1 MPCRGAGQEG
11 LMGENIYRIFDGVWN
26 LSLVGGYCVLL
37 VLLAR
42 LLLQKAPKWC
52 SYLLWGIVFVRL
64 CCPILPETGIS
75 LIPDKLLSV
84 GTEMTSG
91 QQTVGPGS
99 HGYAEAND
107 TKDIGD
113 VLRREYDAEEVPDS
127 QAAEKTMAGGNDNT
141 VMNTD
146 GTQDFSLGTART
158 ESGATVAGVAA
169 SGTDAVISET
179 SAGTG
184 TDARA
189 WTYPVWFRVLSMV
202 WLAGMLGFLGYH
214 AYSYLR
220 MRNRIH
226 RPDSS
231 VRQVEPGICEIDG
244 GHLSFVMGLVH
255 PVIYLSSGLDPESRK
270 VVLCHE
276 RVHLQRRDYLF
287 KPAALLIC
295 CVHWFNPL
303 VWLAFYLMNM
313 DCEMS
318 CDEKVVKLL
327 GEESKKIYSY
337 TLLEEASGG
346 EWKRYRG
353 GSICA
358 LLSFGED
365 HVKNRIR
372 HVLDYRK
379 PPFWVMIGAAAV
391 IVVLVVCLCSNPGG
405 NGNGADTAN
414 VSDVSD
420 ATEEVTTGEFTE
432 DGSDDE
438 GRKTEWLATLE
449 QGIHS
454 REEFSALFDVDT
466 LEDTRSFA
474 GQDGI
479 QYLECN
485 GVAARKLHRQI
496 LDGDTAAH
504 ETYKD
509 PVKAA
514 EALLHLEGGSGEM
527 TELLYE
533 AGRQY
538 LFFQKDSTRPGEGS
552 VANVHYIFADG
563 SAIDIPMVFAEESS
577 QIWLLSLGDIDSKGR
592 HSYGPLDGENQARI
606 VYAEYGP
613 QGVEED
619 PLAGAHPGDYTQVP
633 QGSFRDQYATY
644 QVSSYGIYVATG
656 ADAGLDCVVSGYIA
670 PGYAASHWSCVYQD
684 RTFFDTSDQC
694 DYLDC
699 YQDEIES
706 VRLYYLA
713 SSDYQDG
720 NLEIWIDIIREYD
733 TSEQSGENGT
743 SDWKLSSAAQDFDKA
758 AFHAEDGYWIFD
770 NSDGSEQL
778 KLPLLSARSVW
789 NGKTAAEL
797 TAEETDAYAAAQ
809 RQEILTKVGVVY
821 DVSERAAQET
831 YALLDLD
838 GDGTADRITLRS
850 RMAQALNTPDHSP
863 LDQYAF
869 TVNTTGGEMRTAQN
883 LGNSIYAFSP
893 DGRQILLA
901 LTRKDEQGQY
911 ESFLFRYWNG
921 ELQEVGS
928 FAQDIRKIWVQN
940 GQITTGRNSD
950 DIIFAEPNI
959 TGTNTIL
966 DARNSDG
973 TPSGAY
979 VETLQE
985 KISADMVA
993 GKLPFVVT
1001 SAIRENPLRLEVEL
1015 TEMTDENIKII
1026 QSYETNGSAITFVQ
1040 SSGNAQEL
1048 QHNND
1053 SQSQIASQISKEDEN
1068 MGVKYEKTAGG
1079 SYVVDGDML
1088 FRYYIVLTGKKPDAA
1103 NSTQFIVL
1111 TNDQNITYEQ
1121 VAECFYSGDNF
1132 DSSTGTLLIGMKTID

>member
-1 MPCRGAGQEG
+1 
-11 LMGENIYRIFDGVWN
+11 MGENIYRIFDGVWN

-64 CCPILPETGIS
+64 CCPVLPETGIS
-75 LIPDKLLSV
+75 LIPERLLSV

-99 HGYAEAND
+99 HGYAETND
-107 TKDIGD
+107 TKDNGD
-113 VLRREYDAEEVPDS
+113 AMRREYDAVEALDNQS
-127 QAAEKTMAGGNDNT
+127 AGNTMAVRNDNA
-141 VMNTD
+141 VMNAD
-146 GTQDFSLGTART
+146 GTQDFPLGTART

-169 SGTDAVISET
+169 SGTDAVISGT

-220 MRNRIH
+220 MRHRIR
-226 RPDSS
+226 RPDNS

-244 GHLSFVMGLVH
+244 GHLSFVMGLIH

-287 KPAALLIC
+287 KPAALVIC

-379 PPFWVMIGAAAV
+379 PPFWMLVGAVAV
-391 IVVLVVCLCSNPGG
+391 LVILVVCLCSNPGG
-405 NGNGADTAN
+405 GTDAVNADNDTETGADATDMTGTSDETAEG
-414 VSDVSD
+414 DLT
-420 ATEEVTTGEFTE
+420 AGEVDYEAA
-432 DGSDDE
+432 
-438 GRKTEWLATLE
+438 KTEWLTVFE

-454 REEFSALFDVDT
+454 REEFSGLFDVSA

-479 QYLECN
+479 QYLGYD
-485 GVAARKLHRQI
+485 GVAARKLHQRI
-496 LDGDTAAH
+496 LDGDAVAH

-514 EALLHLEGGSGEM
+514 EALLNLQGGSGEM

-552 VANVHYIFADG
+552 VANVHYIFTDG
-563 SAIDIPMVFAEESS
+563 SGIDIPMVFAEESS
-577 QIWLLSLGDIDSKGR
+577 QIWMLSMGDIDSKGR
-592 HSYGPLDGENQARI
+592 HSTGPLDGENQARV

-613 QGVEED
+613 RDENWATVAELSKKWVYVKVS
-619 PLAGAHPGDYTQVP
+619 P
-633 QGSFRDQYATY
+633 GSFADVAATY
-644 QVSSYGIYVATG
+644 QVSSYGIYAATG
-656 ADAGLDCVVSGYIA
+656 DDAGLNCMVPGYIA
-670 PGYAASHWSCVYQD
+670 PGCAAEGRSTVYQNVGNYY
-684 RTFFDTSDQC
+684 TSDSYRQEMA
-694 DYLDC
+694 YLKQ
-699 YQDEIES
+699 QDS
-706 VRLYYLA
+706 VRLYYFA
-713 SSDYQDG
+713 ASDYQDG
-720 NLEIWIDIIREYD
+720 DLEIWIDTIREYD
-733 TSEQSGENGT
+733 TSGQTGENGVT
-743 SDWKLSSAAQDFDKA
+743 DWKLPSEAQDFDKA
-758 AFHAEDGYWIFD
+758 SFRAEDGYWIFE

-778 KLPLLSARSVW
+778 KLPILSVRPVW

-797 TAEETDAYAAAQ
+797 TAEEIDAYAAAQ

-863 LDQYAF
+863 LDQYVF
-869 TVNTTGGEMRTAQN
+869 TVNTTSGEMRTAQN

-911 ESFLFRYWNG
+911 ESFLFRYRNG

-950 DIIFAEPNI
+950 DIIFAEPNM

-966 DARNSDG
+966 DSRNSDG

-1026 QSYETNGSAITFVQ
+1026 RSYETNGSAITFAQ

-1053 SQSQIASQISKEDEN
+1053 SQSQIAPQISKEDEN
-1068 MGVKYEKTAGG
+1068 
-1079 SYVVDGDML
+1079 D
-1088 FRYYIVLTGKKPDAA
+1088 
-1103 NSTQFIVL
+1103 
-1111 TNDQNITYEQ
+1111 
-1121 VAECFYSGDNF
+1121 
-1132 DSSTGTLLIGMKTID
+1132 

>member
-1 MPCRGAGQEG
+1 MVEG
-11 LMGENIYRIFDGVWN
+11 IYRLFDSIWR
-26 LSLVGGYCVLL
+26 LSLVGSYCILL
-37 VLLAR
+37 VILAR
-42 LLLQKAPKWC
+42 FLLKKAPKWC

-64 CCPILPETGIS
+64 CCPVLPGTRIS
-75 LIPDKLLSV
+75 LIPERLLTV
-84 GTEMTSG
+84 GTATTSAQLAAG
-91 QQTVGPGS
+91 NSAGS
-99 HGYAEAND
+99 VDNEGVYND
-107 TKDIGD
+107 SLLG
-113 VLRREYDAEEVPDS
+113 
-127 QAAEKTMAGGNDNT
+127 DNT
-141 VMNTD
+141 VD
-146 GTQDFSLGTART
+146 AVL
-158 ESGATVAGVAA
+158 SGADNT
-169 SGTDAVISET
+169 ENLN
-179 SAGTG
+179 AGTLG
-184 TDARA
+184 AAGNREGSAPALGQYGNVEGMNEIGDDGVGGIQTPGNVTNALDDG
-189 WTYPVWFRVLSMV
+189 YPVDNRDNADESLQTFRVLSIA
-202 WLAGMLGFLGYH
+202 WLLGMAGFMGYH
-214 AYSYLR
+214 AFSYLR
-220 MRNRIH
+220 MRHRIR
-226 RPDSS
+226 RPDSG
-231 VRQVEPGICEIDG
+231 VIQVEPGICEIDG

-255 PVIYLSSGLDPESRK
+255 PVIYLSSGLDPESRN

-414 VSDVSD
+414 VSDISD

-466 LEDTRSFA
+466 LEDTQSFA

-496 LDGDTAAH
+496 LDGDTAVH

-563 SAIDIPMVFAEESS
+563 SGIDIPMVFAEESS
-577 QIWLLSLGDIDSKGR
+577 QIWMLSLGDIDSKGR
-592 HSYGPLDGENQARI
+592 HSIGPLDGENQARV

-613 QGVEED
+613 RDED
-619 PLAGAHPGDYTQVP
+619 WATVAELSKKWVYVKVSP
-633 QGSFRDQYATY
+633 GSFADVAATY
-644 QVSSYGIYVATG
+644 QVSSYGIYAATG
-656 ADAGLDCVVSGYIA
+656 VDAGLNCMVPGYIA
-670 PGYAASHWSCVYQD
+670 PGCAAEGRSTVYQNVGNYY
-684 RTFFDTSDQC
+684 TSDSYRQEMA
-694 DYLDC
+694 YLKQ
-699 YQDEIES
+699 QDS
-706 VRLYYLA
+706 VRLYYFA
-713 SSDYQDG
+713 ASDYQDG
-720 NLEIWIDIIREYD
+720 DLDIWIDTIREYD
-733 TSEQSGENGT
+733 TSGQTGENGVT
-743 SDWKLSSAAQDFDKA
+743 DWKLPSEAQDFSADMLT
-758 AFHAEDGYWIFD
+758 AEDGYWIL
-770 NSDGSEQL
+770 SQSSGTAQM
-778 KLPLLSARSVW
+778 KLPLLSSQPVW
-789 NGKTAAEL
+789 NGKVAADL
-797 TAEETDAYAAAQ
+797 TTEEADAYAAAQ
-809 RQEILTKVGVVY
+809 RRDILTNVGVVF
-821 DVSERAAQET
+821 DLSERAEQET

-838 GDGTADRITLRS
+838 GDGTAEKLLLCS
-850 RMAQALNTPDHSP
+850 RMAQAVNEVDHSP
-863 LDQYAF
+863 LDQYIFA
-869 TVNTTGGEMRTAQN
+869 VNTMRGETRTAQN
-883 LGNSIYAFSP
+883 LGNSIYAFTP

-901 LTRKDEQGQY
+901 LMRRDEFGQC
-911 ESFLFRYWNG
+911 ESFLFSYENG

-928 FAQDIRKIWVQN
+928 FAQDIREIWVEN
-940 GQITTGRNSD
+940 GQIITNQPYDYTLQKENLRIVYRIGSDGRLAEITADRYDLPEQSALHGLNKDLEVCRTPDTGSER
-950 DIIFAEPNI
+950 F
-959 TGTNTIL
+959 TINADHGVYFLYL
-966 DARNSDG
+966 DAGRQWLC
-973 TPSGAY
+973 
-979 VETLQE
+979 VETENGVTGWL
-985 KISADMVA
+985 KLADYTA
-993 GKLPFVVT
+993 EEAWATFNDLIP
-1001 SAIRENPLRLEVEL
+1001 
-1015 TEMTDENIKII
+1015 
-1026 QSYETNGSAITFVQ
+1026 NG
-1040 SSGNAQEL
+1040 G
-1048 QHNND
+1048 
-1053 SQSQIASQISKEDEN
+1053 
-1068 MGVKYEKTAGG
+1068 
-1079 SYVVDGDML
+1079 
-1088 FRYYIVLTGKKPDAA
+1088 
-1103 NSTQFIVL
+1103 
-1111 TNDQNITYEQ
+1111 
-1121 VAECFYSGDNF
+1121 
-1132 DSSTGTLLIGMKTID
+1132 

>member
-1 MPCRGAGQEG
+1 
-11 LMGENIYRIFDGVWN
+11 MGENIYRIFDGVWN

-37 VLLAR
+37 VILAR

-127 QAAEKTMAGGNDNT
+127 QTAEKTMASGNDNT
-141 VMNTD
+141 VMNAD

-158 ESGATVAGVAA
+158 ESGATVAEVAA

-189 WTYPVWFRVLSMV
+189 WTYPVWFRVVSMV

-220 MRNRIH
+220 MRNRLH
-226 RPDSS
+226 RPDSG

-255 PVIYLSSGLDPESRK
+255 PVIYLSSGLDPESRN

-414 VSDVSD
+414 VSDVSN

-438 GRKTEWLATLE
+438 SRKTEWLAALE

-479 QYLECN
+479 AYLECN
-485 GVAARKLHRQI
+485 GIAARKLHRQI

-538 LFFQKDSTRPGEGS
+538 LFFQKESTRPGEGS

-563 SAIDIPMVFAEESS
+563 SDIDIPMVFAEESS
-577 QIWLLSLGDIDSKGR
+577 QIWMLSLGDIDSKGR

-613 QGVEED
+613 QDVEED

-644 QVSSYGIYVATG
+644 QVSSYGIYVANG
-656 ADAGLDCVVSGYIA
+656 SDAGLDCVVPGYIA

-684 RTFFDTSDQC
+684 RRLFNTSDQC

-699 YQDEIES
+699 YRDEIES

-720 NLEIWIDIIREYD
+720 DLDIWIDTIREYD
-733 TSEQSGENGT
+733 TSGQTGENGVT
-743 SDWKLSSAAQDFDKA
+743 DWKLPSEAQDFSADMLT
-758 AFHAEDGYWIFD
+758 AEDGYWILSQS
-770 NSDGSEQL
+770 NGTAQM
-778 KLPLLSARSVW
+778 KLPLLSSQPVW
-789 NGKTAAEL
+789 NGKVAADL
-797 TAEETDAYAAAQ
+797 TTEEADAYAAAQ
-809 RQEILTKVGVVY
+809 RRDIMTNVGVVF
-821 DVSERAAQET
+821 DLSERAAQET

-838 GDGTADRITLRS
+838 GNGSAERIILRPQ
-850 RMAQALNTPDHSP
+850 MAQAVNELDHSP
-863 LDQYAF
+863 LDKYVF
-869 TVNTTGGEMRTAQN
+869 EVNTTRGETRTAQN

-901 LTRKDEQGQY
+901 LMRRDEFGQC
-911 ESFLFRYWNG
+911 ESFLFSYENG

-928 FAQDIRKIWVQN
+928 FAQDIREIWVEN
-940 GQITTGRNSD
+940 GQIITTQSYDYILQRENLRIIYRIGSDGRL
-950 DIIFAEPNI
+950 AEIPTDRYDLPEQAVLHGLNKDLEVCR
-959 TGTNTIL
+959 TPDAGSERFTINADHGVYFLYL
-966 DARNSDG
+966 DAGRQWLC
-973 TPSGAY
+973 
-979 VETLQE
+979 VETENGVTGWL
-985 KISADMVA
+985 KLAD
-993 GKLPFVVT
+993 
-1001 SAIRENPLRLEVEL
+1001 
-1015 TEMTDENIKII
+1015 
-1026 QSYETNGSAITFVQ
+1026 Y
-1040 SSGNAQEL
+1040 
-1048 QHNND
+1048 
-1053 SQSQIASQISKEDEN
+1053 
-1068 MGVKYEKTAGG
+1068 
-1079 SYVVDGDML
+1079 
-1088 FRYYIVLTGKKPDAA
+1088 
-1103 NSTQFIVL
+1103 
-1111 TNDQNITYEQ
+1111 TYEE
-1121 VAECFYSGDNF
+1121 AWATFNDLMPYG
-1132 DSSTGTLLIGMKTID
+1132 G

>member
-1 MPCRGAGQEG
+1 MVEG
-11 LMGENIYRIFDGVWN
+11 IYRLFDSIWR
-26 LSLVGGYCVLL
+26 LSLVGSYCILL
-37 VLLAR
+37 VILAR
-42 LLLQKAPKWC
+42 FLLKKAPKWC

-64 CCPILPETGIS
+64 CCPVLPGTRIS
-75 LIPDKLLSV
+75 LIPERLLTV
-84 GTEMTSG
+84 GTATTSAQLTAG
-91 QQTVGPGS
+91 NSAGS
-99 HGYAEAND
+99 VDNEGVYNG
-107 TKDIGD
+107 ILLG
-113 VLRREYDAEEVPDS
+113 
-127 QAAEKTMAGGNDNT
+127 DNT
-141 VMNTD
+141 VDAVLSGVDNT
-146 GTQDFSLGTART
+146 
-158 ESGATVAGVAA
+158 ENPN
-169 SGTDAVISET
+169 SGTLEAAGNREG
-179 SAGTG
+179 SAPALGQDGNVEGMNEIGDDGVGGIQAPGNVTNALDDG
-184 TDARA
+184 
-189 WTYPVWFRVLSMV
+189 YPVDNRYNADGYLQTFRGLSIV
-202 WLAGMLGFLGYH
+202 WLLGMAGFMGYH
-214 AYSYLR
+214 AFSYLR

-226 RPDSS
+226 RPDSG

-244 GHLSFVMGLVH
+244 GHLSFVMGLIR
-255 PVIYLSSGLDPESRK
+255 PVIYLSSGLDPESRR

-276 RVHLQRRDYLF
+276 RVHLQRRDYLW
-287 KPAALLIC
+287 KPLALVIC

-372 HVLDYRK
+372 HVLDYRR
-379 PPFWVMIGAAAV
+379 PPFWMLVGAAAV
-391 IVVLVVCLCSNPGG
+391 LVILVVCLCSNPGSG
-405 NGNGADTAN
+405 TDAADVANADSGAETEADAAQATDGA
-414 VSDVSD
+414 D
-420 ATEEVTTGEFTE
+420 ATEEAATGEFAT
-432 DGSDDE
+432 DE
-438 GRKTEWLATLE
+438 VDYETAKTEWLTVFE

-454 REEFSALFDVDT
+454 REEFSGLFDVAA

-479 QYLECN
+479 QYLDYN

-496 LDGDTAAH
+496 LDGDTVAH

-514 EALLHLEGGSGEM
+514 EVLLNLQGGSGEM

-563 SAIDIPMVFAEESS
+563 SGIDIPMVFAEESS
-577 QIWLLSLGDIDSKGR
+577 QIWMLSLGDIDSKGR
-592 HSYGPLDGENQARI
+592 HSTGPLDGENQARV

-613 QGVEED
+613 RDED
-619 PLAGAHPGDYTQVP
+619 WATVAELSKKWVYVKVSP
-633 QGSFRDQYATY
+633 GSFADVAATY
-644 QVSSYGIYVATG
+644 QVSSYGIYAATG
-656 ADAGLDCVVSGYIA
+656 DDAGLNCMVPGYIA
-670 PGYAASHWSCVYQD
+670 PGCAAEGRSTVYQNMGNYY
-684 RTFFDTSDQC
+684 TSDSYRQEMA
-694 DYLDC
+694 YLKQ
-699 YQDEIES
+699 QDS
-706 VRLYYLA
+706 VRLYYFA
-713 SSDYQDG
+713 ASDYQDG
-720 NLEIWIDIIREYD
+720 DLDIWIDTIREYD
-733 TSEQSGENGT
+733 TSGQTGENGVT
-743 SDWKLSSAAQDFDKA
+743 DWKLPSEAQDFDKA
-758 AFHAEDGYWIFD
+758 SFRAEDGYWIFE

-778 KLPLLSARSVW
+778 KLPILSVRPVW

-863 LDQYAF
+863 LDQYVF
-869 TVNTTGGEMRTAQN
+869 TVNTTSGEMRTAQN

-911 ESFLFRYWNG
+911 ESFLFRYRNG

-950 DIIFAEPNI
+950 DIIFAEPNM
-959 TGTNTIL
+959 TGANTIQ
-966 DARNSDG
+966 DSRNSDG

-1001 SAIRENPLRLEVEL
+1001 SVIRENPLRLEVEL

-1026 QSYETNGSAITFVQ
+1026 RSYETNGSAITFAQ
-1040 SSGNAQEL
+1040 SSGNVQEL

-1053 SQSQIASQISKEDEN
+1053 SQSQIAPQISKEDEN
-1068 MGVKYEKTAGG
+1068 
-1079 SYVVDGDML
+1079 D
-1088 FRYYIVLTGKKPDAA
+1088 
-1103 NSTQFIVL
+1103 
-1111 TNDQNITYEQ
+1111 
-1121 VAECFYSGDNF
+1121 
-1132 DSSTGTLLIGMKTID
+1132 

>member
-1 MPCRGAGQEG
+1 MSEG
-11 LMGENIYRIFDGVWN
+11 IYRIFDSIWR
-26 LSLVGGYCVLL
+26 LSLVGSYCILL

-42 LLLQKAPKWC
+42 LLLQKTPKWC

-64 CCPILPETGIS
+64 CCPVLPETGIS
-75 LIPDKLLSV
+75 LIPERLLAV
-84 GTEMTSG
+84 GTQTSP
-91 QQTVGPGS
+91 VM
-99 HGYAEAND
+99 
-107 TKDIGD
+107 
-113 VLRREYDAEEVPDS
+113 
-127 QAAEKTMAGGNDNT
+127 AADM
-141 VMNTD
+141 
-146 GTQDFSLGTART
+146 Q
-158 ESGATVAGVAA
+158 VAGEWDNRGAA
-169 SGTDAVISET
+169 GDMADFPDADAVTGQTRSDGVGVGTTDTNNNVNVPGGMSGNPADSITVVNGQNANGTDRADHEQIT
-179 SAGTG
+179 GNAAQSAGTEDG
-184 TDARA
+184 AADTGSSSR
-189 WTYPVWFRVLSMV
+189 PLWFRGLTIV
-202 WLAGMLGFLGYH
+202 WLLGMAGFLAFH
-214 AYSYLR
+214 VFSYLR
-220 MRNRIH
+220 MRHRI
-226 RPDSS
+226 RRLDSG
-231 VRQVEPGICEIDG
+231 VRQVEHGICEIDG
-244 GHLSFVMGLVH
+244 GHLSFVMGLIH

-276 RVHLQRRDYLF
+276 RVHLQRRDYLW
-287 KPAALLIC
+287 KPLALVIC

-379 PPFWVMIGAAAV
+379 PPFWMLVGAVAV
-391 IVVLVVCLCSNPGG
+391 LVILVVCLCSNPGG
-405 NGNGADTAN
+405 GTNAVNADNDTEAGADATDMTGTSDETAEG
-414 VSDVSD
+414 DLT
-420 ATEEVTTGEFTE
+420 AGEVDYEAA
-432 DGSDDE
+432 
-438 GRKTEWLATLE
+438 KTEWLTVFE

-454 REEFSALFDVDT
+454 REEFSGLFDVSA

-479 QYLECN
+479 QYLGYD
-485 GVAARKLHRQI
+485 GVAARKLHQRI
-496 LDGDTAAH
+496 LDGDAAAH
-504 ETYKD
+504 ETYKN

-514 EALLHLEGGSGEM
+514 EALLNLQGGSGEM

-563 SAIDIPMVFAEESS
+563 SGIDIPMVFAEESS
-577 QIWLLSLGDIDSKGR
+577 QSWMLSLGDIDSKGQ
-592 HSYGPLDGENQARI
+592 HSYGPLDGENQVRI

-619 PLAGAHPGDYTQVP
+619 PLAGAHPGDYTQVS

-656 ADAGLDCVVSGYIA
+656 ADAGLDCVVLGYIA

-684 RTFFDTSDQC
+684 WRFFDTSDQC

-699 YQDEIES
+699 YRDEIES

-720 NLEIWIDIIREYD
+720 DLEIWIDTIREYD
-733 TSEQSGENGT
+733 TSGQTGENGVT
-743 SDWKLSSAAQDFDKA
+743 DWKLPSEAQDFDKA
-758 AFHAEDGYWIFD
+758 SFRAEDGYWIFE

-778 KLPLLSARSVW
+778 KLPILSVRPVW

-797 TAEETDAYAAAQ
+797 TAEEIDAYAAAQ

-863 LDQYAF
+863 LDQYVF
-869 TVNTTGGEMRTAQN
+869 TVNTTSGEMRTAQN

-911 ESFLFRYWNG
+911 ESFLFRYRNG

-950 DIIFAEPNI
+950 DIIFAEPNM

-966 DARNSDG
+966 DSRNSDG

-1026 QSYETNGSAITFVQ
+1026 RSYETNGSAITFAQ

-1053 SQSQIASQISKEDEN
+1053 SQSQIAPQISKEDEN
-1068 MGVKYEKTAGG
+1068 
-1079 SYVVDGDML
+1079 D
-1088 FRYYIVLTGKKPDAA
+1088 
-1103 NSTQFIVL
+1103 
-1111 TNDQNITYEQ
+1111 
-1121 VAECFYSGDNF
+1121 
-1132 DSSTGTLLIGMKTID
+1132 

>member
-1 MPCRGAGQEG
+1 MMEG
-11 LMGENIYRIFDGVWN
+11 IYRLFDSIWR
-26 LSLVGGYCVLL
+26 LSLVGSYCILL
-37 VLLAR
+37 VILAR
-42 LLLQKAPKWC
+42 FLLKKAPKWC

-64 CCPILPETGIS
+64 CCPVLPGTRIS
-75 LIPDKLLSV
+75 LIPERLLTV
-84 GTEMTSG
+84 GTATTSAQLAAG
-91 QQTVGPGS
+91 NSAGS
-99 HGYAEAND
+99 VDNEGVYND
-107 TKDIGD
+107 SLLG
-113 VLRREYDAEEVPDS
+113 
-127 QAAEKTMAGGNDNT
+127 DNT
-141 VMNTD
+141 VD
-146 GTQDFSLGTART
+146 AVL
-158 ESGATVAGVAA
+158 SGADNTENPN
-169 SGTDAVISET
+169 SGTLEATGNRDG
-179 SAGTG
+179 SAPALGQDGNVEGMNEIGDDGVGGIQAPGNVTNALDDG
-184 TDARA
+184 
-189 WTYPVWFRVLSMV
+189 YPVDNRDNADGSLQTFRVLSIA
-202 WLAGMLGFLGYH
+202 WLLGMAGFMGYH
-214 AYSYLR
+214 AFSYLR
-220 MRNRIH
+220 MRHRIR
-226 RPDSS
+226 RPDSG

-244 GHLSFVMGLVH
+244 GHLSFVMGLVQ

-438 GRKTEWLATLE
+438 GRKTEWLAALE

-454 REEFSALFDVDT
+454 REEFSALFDVAA

-479 QYLECN
+479 QYLEYN

-592 HSYGPLDGENQARI
+592 HSYGPLDGENQARV

-613 QGVEED
+613 RDED
-619 PLAGAHPGDYTQVP
+619 WATVAELSKKWVYVKVSP
-633 QGSFRDQYATY
+633 GSFADVAATY
-644 QVSSYGIYVATG
+644 QVSSYGIYAATG
-656 ADAGLDCVVSGYIA
+656 DDVGLNCMVSGYIV
-670 PGYAASHWSCVYQD
+670 PGCAAEGRSTVYQNMGQYY
-684 RTFFDTSDQC
+684 TSDSYTQEMA
-694 DYLDC
+694 YLKQ
-699 YQDEIES
+699 QDS
-706 VRLYYLA
+706 VRLYYFAA
-713 SSDYQDG
+713 SGYQEGD
-720 NLEIWIDIIREYD
+720 LDIWIDTIREYD
-733 TSEQSGENGT
+733 TSGQTGENGVT
-743 SDWKLSSAAQDFDKA
+743 DWKLPSKAQDFSADMLT
-758 AFHAEDGYWIFD
+758 AEDGYWIL
-770 NSDGSEQL
+770 SQSSGTAQM
-778 KLPLLSARSVW
+778 KLPLLSNQPVW
-789 NGKTAAEL
+789 NGKVAADL
-797 TAEETDAYAAAQ
+797 TTEEADAYAAAQ
-809 RQEILTKVGVVY
+809 RREIMTNVGVVF
-821 DVSERAAQET
+821 DLSERAEQET

-838 GDGTADRITLRS
+838 GDGTAEKLLLRS
-850 RMAQALNTPDHSP
+850 RMAQAVNEVDHSP
-863 LDQYAF
+863 LDQYIFA
-869 TVNTTGGEMRTAQN
+869 VNTMQGETRTAQN
-883 LGNSIYAFSP
+883 LGNSIYAFTP

-901 LTRKDEQGQY
+901 LMRRDEFGQC
-911 ESFLFRYWNG
+911 ESFLFRYENG

-928 FAQDIRKIWVQN
+928 FAQDIREIWVEN
-940 GQITTGRNSD
+940 GQIITTQSYDYILQRENLRIVYRIGSDGRL
-950 DIIFAEPNI
+950 AELPADRYDLPEQATLHWLNKDLEVCR
-959 TGTNTIL
+959 TPDAGSERFTINADHGVYFLYL
-966 DARNSDG
+966 DAGRQWLC
-973 TPSGAY
+973 
-979 VETLQE
+979 VETENGVTGWL
-985 KISADMVA
+985 KLADYTA
-993 GKLPFVVT
+993 EE
-1001 SAIRENPLRLEVEL
+1001 AW
-1015 TEMTDENIKII
+1015 
-1026 QSYETNGSAITFVQ
+1026 ATF
-1040 SSGNAQEL
+1040 
-1048 QHNND
+1048 ND
-1053 SQSQIASQISKEDEN
+1053 L
-1068 MGVKYEKTAGG
+1068 MPYGG
-1079 SYVVDGDML
+1079 
-1088 FRYYIVLTGKKPDAA
+1088 
-1103 NSTQFIVL
+1103 
-1111 TNDQNITYEQ
+1111 
-1121 VAECFYSGDNF
+1121 
-1132 DSSTGTLLIGMKTID
+1132 

>member
-1 MPCRGAGQEG
+1 
-11 LMGENIYRIFDGVWN
+11 MGENIYRIFDGVWN

-37 VLLAR
+37 VILAR

-84 GTEMTSG
+84 GTETTSG

-107 TKDIGD
+107 TQDIGD

-127 QAAEKTMAGGNDNT
+127 QTAEKTMAVGNDNT
-141 VMNTD
+141 VMNAD

-158 ESGATVAGVAA
+158 ESGATVAEVAA

-226 RPDSS
+226 RPDSG

-287 KPAALLIC
+287 KPAALVIC

-438 GRKTEWLATLE
+438 GRKTEWLAALE

-479 QYLECN
+479 QYLEYN

-533 AGRQY
+533 AERQY

-563 SAIDIPMVFAEESS
+563 SDIDIPMVFAEESS
-577 QIWLLSLGDIDSKGR
+577 QIWMLSLGDIDSKGR

-613 QGVEED
+613 QDVEED

-656 ADAGLDCVVSGYIA
+656 SDAGLDCVVPGYIA

-684 RTFFDTSDQC
+684 RRLFNTSDQC

-699 YQDEIES
+699 YRDEIES

-720 NLEIWIDIIREYD
+720 DLDIWIDTIREYD
-733 TSEQSGENGT
+733 TSGQTGENGVT
-743 SDWKLSSAAQDFDKA
+743 DWKLPSRAQDFSADMLT
-758 AFHAEDGYWIFD
+758 AEDGYWIL
-770 NSDGSEQL
+770 SQSSGTAQM
-778 KLPLLSARSVW
+778 KLPLLSNQPVW
-789 NGKTAAEL
+789 NGKVAADL
-797 TAEETDAYAAAQ
+797 TTEEADAYAAAQ
-809 RQEILTKVGVVY
+809 RRDIMTNVGVVF
-821 DVSERAAQET
+821 DLSERAEQET

-838 GDGTADRITLRS
+838 GDGTAEKLLLRS
-850 RMAQALNTPDHSP
+850 RMAQAVNEVNHSP
-863 LDQYAF
+863 LDQYIFA
-869 TVNTTGGEMRTAQN
+869 VNTIQGETRTTQN
-883 LGNSIYAFSP
+883 LGNSIYAFTP

-901 LTRKDEQGQY
+901 LMRRDEFGQC
-911 ESFLFRYWNG
+911 ESFLFRYENG

-928 FAQDIRKIWVQN
+928 FAQDIREIWVEN
-940 GQITTGRNSD
+940 GQIITNQPYDYTLQKENLRIVYRIGSDGRL
-950 DIIFAEPNI
+950 AEIPTDRYDLPGQAVLHGLNKDLKVCR
-959 TGTNTIL
+959 TPDAGSERFTINADHGVYFLYL
-966 DARNSDG
+966 DAGRQWLC
-973 TPSGAY
+973 
-979 VETLQE
+979 VETENGVTGWL
-985 KISADMVA
+985 KLADYTA
-993 GKLPFVVT
+993 EEAWATFNDLIP
-1001 SAIRENPLRLEVEL
+1001 
-1015 TEMTDENIKII
+1015 
-1026 QSYETNGSAITFVQ
+1026 NG
-1040 SSGNAQEL
+1040 G
-1048 QHNND
+1048 
-1053 SQSQIASQISKEDEN
+1053 
-1068 MGVKYEKTAGG
+1068 
-1079 SYVVDGDML
+1079 
-1088 FRYYIVLTGKKPDAA
+1088 
-1103 NSTQFIVL
+1103 
-1111 TNDQNITYEQ
+1111 
-1121 VAECFYSGDNF
+1121 
-1132 DSSTGTLLIGMKTID
+1132 

>member
-1 MPCRGAGQEG
+1 MMEG
-11 LMGENIYRIFDGVWN
+11 IYRMFDSIWR
-26 LSLVGGYCVLL
+26 LSLVGSYCILL
-37 VLLAR
+37 VILAR
-42 LLLQKAPKWC
+42 FLLKKAPKWC

-64 CCPILPETGIS
+64 CCPVLPGTRIS
-75 LIPDKLLSV
+75 LIPERLLTV
-84 GTEMTSG
+84 GTATTSAQLTAG
-91 QQTVGPGS
+91 NSAGS
-99 HGYAEAND
+99 VDNEGVYNG
-107 TKDIGD
+107 ILLG
-113 VLRREYDAEEVPDS
+113 
-127 QAAEKTMAGGNDNT
+127 DNT
-141 VMNTD
+141 VD
-146 GTQDFSLGTART
+146 VVL
-158 ESGATVAGVAA
+158 SGADNTENPN
-169 SGTDAVISET
+169 SGTLEAAGNREG
-179 SAGTG
+179 SAPALGQDGNVEGMNEFGDEGVGGIQAPGNVTNALDDG
-184 TDARA
+184 
-189 WTYPVWFRVLSMV
+189 YPVDNRYNADGSLQTFRGLSIV
-202 WLAGMLGFLGYH
+202 WLLGMAGFMGYH
-214 AYSYLR
+214 AFSYLR

-226 RPDSS
+226 RPDSG

-255 PVIYLSSGLDPESRK
+255 PVIYLSSGLDPESRN

-379 PPFWVMIGAAAV
+379 PPFWMLVGAVAV
-391 IVVLVVCLCSNPGG
+391 LVILVVCLCSNPGG
-405 NGNGADTAN
+405 GTDAVNADNDTETGADATDMTGTSDETAEG
-414 VSDVSD
+414 DLT
-420 ATEEVTTGEFTE
+420 AGEVDYEAA
-432 DGSDDE
+432 
-438 GRKTEWLATLE
+438 KTEWLTVFE

-454 REEFSALFDVDT
+454 REEFSGLFDVSA

-479 QYLECN
+479 QYLGYD
-485 GVAARKLHRQI
+485 GVAARKLHQRI
-496 LDGDTAAH
+496 LDGDAAAH
-504 ETYKD
+504 ETYKN

-514 EALLHLEGGSGEM
+514 EALLNLQGGSGEM

-563 SAIDIPMVFAEESS
+563 SGIDIPMVFAEESS
-577 QIWLLSLGDIDSKGR
+577 QSWMLSLGDIDSKGR
-592 HSYGPLDGENQARI
+592 HSYGPLDGENQVRI

-619 PLAGAHPGDYTQVP
+619 PLAGAHPGDYTQVS

-656 ADAGLDCVVSGYIA
+656 ADAGLDCVVLGYIA

-684 RTFFDTSDQC
+684 RRFFDTSDQC

-699 YQDEIES
+699 YRDEIES

-720 NLEIWIDIIREYD
+720 DLEIWIDTIREYD
-733 TSEQSGENGT
+733 TSGQTGENGVT
-743 SDWKLSSAAQDFDKA
+743 DWKLPSEAQDFDKA
-758 AFHAEDGYWIFD
+758 SFHAEDGYWIFE

-778 KLPLLSARSVW
+778 KLPILSVRPVW

-797 TAEETDAYAAAQ
+797 TAEEIDAYAAAQ

-863 LDQYAF
+863 LDQYVF
-869 TVNTTGGEMRTAQN
+869 TVNTTSGEMRTAQN

-911 ESFLFRYWNG
+911 ESFLFRYRNG

-950 DIIFAEPNI
+950 DIIFAEPNM

-966 DARNSDG
+966 DSRNSDG

-1026 QSYETNGSAITFVQ
+1026 RSYETNGSAITFAQ

-1053 SQSQIASQISKEDEN
+1053 SQSQIAPQISKEDEN
-1068 MGVKYEKTAGG
+1068 
-1079 SYVVDGDML
+1079 D
-1088 FRYYIVLTGKKPDAA
+1088 
-1103 NSTQFIVL
+1103 
-1111 TNDQNITYEQ
+1111 
-1121 VAECFYSGDNF
+1121 
-1132 DSSTGTLLIGMKTID
+1132 

>member
-1 MPCRGAGQEG
+1 
-11 LMGENIYRIFDGVWN
+11 MGENIYRIFDGVWN

-64 CCPILPETGIS
+64 CCPVLPETGIS
-75 LIPDKLLSV
+75 LIPERLLSV
-84 GTEMTSG
+84 GTEMMSG
-91 QQTVGPGS
+91 QQTTGADHRDLTEGN
-99 HGYAEAND
+99 AMKNN
-107 TKDIGD
+107 GD
-113 VLRREYDAEEVPDS
+113 ALWREHAAEEVPDS
-127 QAAEKTMAGGNDNT
+127 HAAEKTMAVGNDNT
-141 VMNTD
+141 VMNAD
-146 GTQDFSLGTART
+146 GTQDFPLGSERI

-169 SGTDAVISET
+169 SGTDAVISGT

-189 WTYPVWFRVLSMV
+189 WIYPVWFRVLSLV

-220 MRNRIH
+220 MRHRI
-226 RPDSS
+226 RRLDSG

-244 GHLSFVMGLVH
+244 GHLSFVMGLIH

-276 RVHLQRRDYLF
+276 RVHLQRRDYLW
-287 KPAALLIC
+287 KPLALVIC

-379 PPFWVMIGAAAV
+379 PPFWMLVGAVAV
-391 IVVLVVCLCSNPGG
+391 LVILVVCLCSNPGG
-405 NGNGADTAN
+405 GTDAVNADNDTETGADATDMTGTSDETAEG
-414 VSDVSD
+414 DLT
-420 ATEEVTTGEFTE
+420 AGEVDYEAA
-432 DGSDDE
+432 
-438 GRKTEWLATLE
+438 KTEWLTVFE

-454 REEFSALFDVDT
+454 REEFSGLFDVSA

-479 QYLECN
+479 QYLGYD
-485 GVAARKLHRQI
+485 GVAARKLHQRI
-496 LDGDTAAH
+496 LDGDAVAH

-514 EALLHLEGGSGEM
+514 EALLNLQGGSGEM

-563 SAIDIPMVFAEESS
+563 SGIDIPMVFAEESS
-577 QIWLLSLGDIDSKGR
+577 QIWMLSLGDIDSKGR
-592 HSYGPLDGENQARI
+592 HSTGPLDGENQARV

-613 QGVEED
+613 RDEDWATVVELSKKWVYVKVS
-619 PLAGAHPGDYTQVP
+619 P
-633 QGSFRDQYATY
+633 GSFADVAATY
-644 QVSSYGIYVATG
+644 QVSSYGIYAATG
-656 ADAGLDCVVSGYIA
+656 DDAGLNCMVPGYIS
-670 PGYAASHWSCVYQD
+670 PGCAADGRSTVYQNMVNYY
-684 RTFFDTSDQC
+684 TSDSYRQEMA
-694 DYLDC
+694 YLKQ
-699 YQDEIES
+699 QDS
-706 VRLYYLA
+706 VRLYYFA
-713 SSDYQDG
+713 ASDYQDG
-720 NLEIWIDIIREYD
+720 DLDIWIDTIREYD
-733 TSEQSGENGT
+733 TSGQTGENGVT
-743 SDWKLSSAAQDFDKA
+743 DWKLPSEAQDFSADMLT
-758 AFHAEDGYWIFD
+758 AEDGYWIL
-770 NSDGSEQL
+770 SQSSGSAQM
-778 KLPLLSARSVW
+778 KLPLLSNQPVW
-789 NGKTAAEL
+789 NGKVAADL
-797 TAEETDAYAAAQ
+797 TTEEADAYAAAQ
-809 RQEILTKVGVVY
+809 RRDIMTNVGVVF
-821 DVSERAAQET
+821 DLSERAAQET

-838 GDGTADRITLRS
+838 GNGSAERIILRPQ
-850 RMAQALNTPDHSP
+850 MAQAVNELDHSP
-863 LDQYAF
+863 LDKYVF
-869 TVNTTGGEMRTAQN
+869 EVNTTRGETRTAQN

-901 LTRKDEQGQY
+901 LMRRDEFGQC
-911 ESFLFRYWNG
+911 ESFLFSYKNG

-928 FAQDIRKIWVQN
+928 FAQDIREIWVEN
-940 GQITTGRNSD
+940 GQIITTQSYDYILQRENLRIIYRIGSDGRL
-950 DIIFAEPNI
+950 AEIPADRYDLPEQAVLHGLNKDLEVCR
-959 TGTNTIL
+959 TPDAGSERFTINADHGVYFLYL
-966 DARNSDG
+966 DAGRQWLC
-973 TPSGAY
+973 
-979 VETLQE
+979 VETENGVTGWL
-985 KISADMVA
+985 KLAD
-993 GKLPFVVT
+993 
-1001 SAIRENPLRLEVEL
+1001 
-1015 TEMTDENIKII
+1015 
-1026 QSYETNGSAITFVQ
+1026 Y
-1040 SSGNAQEL
+1040 
-1048 QHNND
+1048 
-1053 SQSQIASQISKEDEN
+1053 
-1068 MGVKYEKTAGG
+1068 
-1079 SYVVDGDML
+1079 
-1088 FRYYIVLTGKKPDAA
+1088 
-1103 NSTQFIVL
+1103 
-1111 TNDQNITYEQ
+1111 TYEE
-1121 VAECFYSGDNF
+1121 AWATFNDLMPYG
-1132 DSSTGTLLIGMKTID
+1132 G

>member
-1 MPCRGAGQEG
+1 MMEG
-11 LMGENIYRIFDGVWN
+11 IYRLFDSIWR
-26 LSLVGGYCVLL
+26 LSLVGSYCILL
-37 VLLAR
+37 VILAR
-42 LLLQKAPKWC
+42 FLLKKAPKWC

-64 CCPILPETGIS
+64 CCPVLPGTRIS
-75 LIPDKLLSV
+75 LIPERLLTV
-84 GTEMTSG
+84 GTATTSAQLAAG
-91 QQTVGPGS
+91 NSAGS
-99 HGYAEAND
+99 VDNEGVYND
-107 TKDIGD
+107 SLLG
-113 VLRREYDAEEVPDS
+113 
-127 QAAEKTMAGGNDNT
+127 DNT
-141 VMNTD
+141 VD
-146 GTQDFSLGTART
+146 AVL
-158 ESGATVAGVAA
+158 SGADNTENPN
-169 SGTDAVISET
+169 SGTLEATGNRDG
-179 SAGTG
+179 SAPALGQDGNVEGMNEIGDDGVGGIQAPGNVTNALDDG
-184 TDARA
+184 YLVDNRDNADGSLQT
-189 WTYPVWFRVLSMV
+189 FRVLSIA
-202 WLAGMLGFLGYH
+202 WLLGMAGFMGYH
-214 AYSYLR
+214 AFSYLR
-220 MRNRIH
+220 MRHRIR
-226 RPDSS
+226 RPDSG

-244 GHLSFVMGLVH
+244 GHLSFVMGLIH
-255 PVIYLSSGLDPESRK
+255 PVIYLSSGLDSESRN

-276 RVHLQRRDYLF
+276 KVHLQRRDYLF

-438 GRKTEWLATLE
+438 GRKTEWLTTLE

-496 LDGDTAAH
+496 LDGDTAVH

-563 SAIDIPMVFAEESS
+563 SGIDIPMVFAEESS

-592 HSYGPLDGENQARI
+592 HSTGPLDGENQARV

-613 QGVEED
+613 RDED
-619 PLAGAHPGDYTQVP
+619 WATVAELSKKWVYVKVSP
-633 QGSFRDQYATY
+633 GSFADVAATY
-644 QVSSYGIYVATG
+644 QVSSYGIYAATG
-656 ADAGLDCVVSGYIA
+656 DAAGLNCMVPGYIA
-670 PGYAASHWSCVYQD
+670 PGCAAEGRSTVYQNVGNYY
-684 RTFFDTSDQC
+684 TSDSYRQEMA
-694 DYLDC
+694 YLKQ
-699 YQDEIES
+699 QDS
-706 VRLYYLA
+706 VRLYYFA
-713 SSDYQDG
+713 ASDYQDG
-720 NLEIWIDIIREYD
+720 DLDIWIDTIREYD
-733 TSEQSGENGT
+733 TSGQTGENGVT
-743 SDWKLSSAAQDFDKA
+743 DWKLPSEAQDFSADILT
-758 AFHAEDGYWIFD
+758 AEDGYWILSQS
-770 NSDGSEQL
+770 NGTAQM
-778 KLPLLSARSVW
+778 KLPLLSNQPVW
-789 NGKTAAEL
+789 NGKVAADL
-797 TAEETDAYAAAQ
+797 TTEEADAYATAQ
-809 RQEILTKVGVVY
+809 RRDIMTNVGVVF
-821 DVSERAAQET
+821 DLSERAEQET

-838 GDGTADRITLRS
+838 GDGTAEKLLLRS
-850 RMAQALNTPDHSP
+850 RMAQAVNEVDHSP
-863 LDQYAF
+863 LDQYIF
-869 TVNTTGGEMRTAQN
+869 TVNTMRGETRTAQN
-883 LGNSIYAFSP
+883 LGNSIYAFTP

-901 LTRKDEQGQY
+901 LMRRDEFGQC
-911 ESFLFRYWNG
+911 ESFLFSYENG

-928 FAQDIRKIWVQN
+928 FAQDIREIWVEN
-940 GQITTGRNSD
+940 GQIITTQSYDYILQRENLRIIYRIGSDGRL
-950 DIIFAEPNI
+950 AEIPTDRYDLPEQAVLHGLNKDLEVCR
-959 TGTNTIL
+959 TPDAGSERFTINADHGVYFLYL
-966 DARNSDG
+966 DAGRQWLC
-973 TPSGAY
+973 
-979 VETLQE
+979 VETENGVTGWL
-985 KISADMVA
+985 KLADYTA
-993 GKLPFVVT
+993 EE
-1001 SAIRENPLRLEVEL
+1001 AW
-1015 TEMTDENIKII
+1015 
-1026 QSYETNGSAITFVQ
+1026 ATF
-1040 SSGNAQEL
+1040 
-1048 QHNND
+1048 ND
-1053 SQSQIASQISKEDEN
+1053 L
-1068 MGVKYEKTAGG
+1068 MPYGG
-1079 SYVVDGDML
+1079 
-1088 FRYYIVLTGKKPDAA
+1088 
-1103 NSTQFIVL
+1103 
-1111 TNDQNITYEQ
+1111 
-1121 VAECFYSGDNF
+1121 
-1132 DSSTGTLLIGMKTID
+1132 